1 MLHKHIIRNILG
13 FIGIAMALYYSYTK
27 IYDYYSFIEEK
38 TICYEQKKESDDTLR
53 IIMIG
58 DSWAAYHYD
67 YDSLLSNEI
76 NKRLT
81 KPVKVVSS
89 GMVGAKTK
97 TIYKLMFNSISDFGT
112 KELIEQRPNYCIIS
126 AGINDAVAKMGGKYY
141 SYHYVLMLK
150 QLIANGIKPIIIDMP
165 DVGYESVYKRE
176 SLLAKTRH
184 RISSIINQVAMW
196 NFSEYR
202 QALKSKIKE
211 HEFNDRII
219 YIPASS
225 WNPNGVHEIPI
236 IYQEDQ
242 IHLNSK
248 GYQLLDSCI
257 ANYIL
262 SDSNN

>member
-1 MLHKHIIRNILG
+1 MKISHITRYSIG
-13 FIGIAMALYYSYTK
+13 TIGIIILLYYLYIN

-58 DSWAAYHYD
+58 DSWAAYHNGYD
-67 YDSLLSNEI
+67 CLLSNEI
-76 NKRLT
+76 EKRLT

-165 DVGYESVYKRE
+165 DVGYESVYKQE

-184 RISSIINQVAMW
+184 RISSIINQVDMW
-196 NFSEYR
+196 SFSEYR
-202 QALKSKIKE
+202 QALKTQINE
-211 HEFNDRII
+211 HEFNDSII

-225 WNPNGVHEIPI
+225 WNSKGVHEIPV

-242 IHLNSK
+242 IHLNSR

-257 ANYIL
+257 ANCIF
-262 SDSNN
+262 SNSNN